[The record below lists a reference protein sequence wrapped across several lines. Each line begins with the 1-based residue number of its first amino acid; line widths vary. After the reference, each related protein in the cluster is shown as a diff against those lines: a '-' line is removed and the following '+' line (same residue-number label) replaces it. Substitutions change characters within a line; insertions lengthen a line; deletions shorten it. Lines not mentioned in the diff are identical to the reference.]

1 MHNHHDKYLAQP
13 VFEPGRPT
21 SRLQAP
27 VDTNEPS
34 GSPECT
40 LKNFCSVKF
49 KMADHRP
56 LFDMYD
62 IWKPCQIARPL
73 L

>member
-1 MHNHHDKYLAQP
+1 MYIALRRFLRIEAISRQKEAQ
-13 VFEPGRPT
+13 
-21 SRLQAP
+21 SRDYAL
-27 VDTNEPS
+27 
-34 GSPECT
+34 
-40 LKNFCSVKF
+40 LRSVKF